1 MIWTIANAAGKEIRA
16 PGKLILRISI
26 KDYLRP
32 HNRMN
37 HARAAFGISSRVRTS
52 WKSTRPLKKSVGQG
66 IGISFNPHNLRFS
79 VQKGFVLLYILPKVS
94 FLIHLL
100 TDKLIRIECI
110 LYTCIIIFL
119 KNVTLDLETFL
130 FNIIFFNLVKMKS
143 VLDKLDIL

>member
-1 MIWTIANAAGKEIRA
+1 
-16 PGKLILRISI
+16 L
-26 KDYLRP
+26 
-32 HNRMN
+32 
-37 HARAAFGISSRVRTS
+37 
-52 WKSTRPLKKSVGQG
+52 
-66 IGISFNPHNLRFS
+66 

-100 TDKLIRIECI
+100 TDKLICIECI